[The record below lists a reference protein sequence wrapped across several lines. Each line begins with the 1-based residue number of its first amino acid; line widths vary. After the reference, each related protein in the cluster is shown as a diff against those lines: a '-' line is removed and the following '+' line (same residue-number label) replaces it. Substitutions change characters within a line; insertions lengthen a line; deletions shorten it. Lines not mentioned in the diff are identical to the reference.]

1 MDDNRNLY
9 YSTGYY
15 LHRLYLK
22 DNPLINQYSSS
33 ESVGDARDIVQGE
46 VELLKTKE
54 DEALFSFAR
63 SFLGNSATVKD
74 GLKILEDFVSGDG
87 KSLLISIIESFQ
99 STAVGEDNKYI
110 YDDDAQ

>member
-1 MDDNRNLY
+1 MNDNRNLY

-46 VELLKTKE
+46 VELLKMKE
-54 DEALFSFAR
+54 DEALSSFAR
-63 SFLGNSATVKD
+63 SFLGNSATVND
-74 GLKILEDFVSGDG
+74 GLEIFRKFCIGRWKEFVDQYHRIFSKHCGWRR
-87 KSLLISIIESFQ
+87 
-99 STAVGEDNKYI
+99 
-110 YDDDAQ
+110 